1 MKLVDFAGSVCTNLT
16 SASSESVDKCCRGGA
31 ACEDMG

>member
-16 SASSESVDKCCRGGA
+16 SASSENVDKRCRGGL
-31 ACEDMG
+31 